1 MTDCSSCARSRPARP
16 RVGLFVRSL
25 SIRRSA
31 AATRSRARSK
41 SARVYCRGFGRMR
54 FLRGP
59 FPTLLASGA
68 RGALCNRSTRSNR
81 GSRVQETAELERLA
95 KKAVVLGMEDAIER
109 ELSRQADQR
118 REGSYFHRRP
128 LRTSL
133 GPRTVGLTPGRPHHT
148 SVRSRAVIA
157 MSKTPSVL
165 IADDEP
171 NILLSLQFLMK
182 KTGYEVRTAKDG
194 EEALAEI
201 VRAAPDLVLL
211 DVMMPKIDGFSVC
224 ERIRA
229 NPEWNDVRIIM
240 LTARGRDI
248 EREKGLALG
257 ADDYITKP
265 FSTKDAIARVEAVLA
280 RSRKA

>member
-1 MTDCSSCARSRPARP
+1 
-16 RVGLFVRSL
+16 
-25 SIRRSA
+25 
-31 AATRSRARSK
+31 
-41 SARVYCRGFGRMR
+41 
-54 FLRGP
+54 
-59 FPTLLASGA
+59 
-68 RGALCNRSTRSNR
+68 
-81 GSRVQETAELERLA
+81 
-95 KKAVVLGMEDAIER
+95 
-109 ELSRQADQR
+109 
-118 REGSYFHRRP
+118 
-128 LRTSL
+128 
-133 GPRTVGLTPGRPHHT
+133 
-148 SVRSRAVIA
+148 VIA

-194 EEALAEI
+194 EEAMAEI
-201 VRAAPDLVLL
+201 SRAAPDLVLL
-211 DVMMPKIDGFSVC
+211 DVMMPKIDGFSIC

-265 FSTKDAIARVEAVLA
+265 FSTKDAIARVEAVIA
-280 RSRKA
+280 RSRKT